1 MGRAEGGE
9 WGMEWNESG
18 QLSCM
23 SVKRESSFGQ
33 SSSSLSAALRLLRP
47 GTTTRVYVAVELH
60 HFATFT
66 SAGCDAGDT
75 YIERAVRV
83 LV

>member
-1 MGRAEGGE
+1 
-9 WGMEWNESG
+9 MEWVGTIVVYECKEG
-18 QLSCM
+18 KLVR
-23 SVKRESSFGQ
+23 SVVA
-33 SSSSLSAALRLLRP
+33 SSSSSAALRLLWP
-47 GTTTRVYVAVELH
+47 GITTRVYVAVELH